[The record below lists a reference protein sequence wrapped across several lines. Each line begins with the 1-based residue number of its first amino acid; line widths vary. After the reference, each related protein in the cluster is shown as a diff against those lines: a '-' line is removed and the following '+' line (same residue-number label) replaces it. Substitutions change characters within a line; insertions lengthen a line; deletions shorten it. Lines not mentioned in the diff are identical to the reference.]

1 MTAIDTITIASP
13 SPTSTSTSTTRDP
26 LSKLRDAIDQAV
38 GSIFYGTLL
47 KTMRESPLKGTIGHG
62 GRGEEV
68 FQNQLDQL
76 FVERAGN
83 ARSYDLNDTIFER
96 LAASAVAYDR
106 MRQQHDS

>member
-1 MTAIDTITIASP
+1 MTAIDTTATASV
-13 SPTSTSTSTTRDP
+13 SPASTTRNP
-26 LSKLRDAIDQAV
+26 LARLRDAVDQTV
-38 GSIFYGTLL
+38 GSVFYGTLL
-47 KTMRESPLKGTIGHG
+47 KTMRDSPLKGTIGHG

-83 ARSYDLNDTIFER
+83 AKSYDLNEAIFRR
-96 LAASAVAYDR
+96 LADATVAHER